1 MKSFILPDD
10 GTSISGN
17 QASLNI
23 VVHEVINF
31 NHLTIQEKNKQN
43 NSHSKVIDHNR
54 VRHEIKIFNTKYNVT
69 LICFTVWKSDLKPLI
84 SKYITKTPII
94 SN

>member
-17 QASLNI
+17 EASLNI

-43 NSHSKVIDHNR
+43 NSHSKVIDHNK

-69 LICFTVWKSDLKPLI
+69 TNMFYCMEI
-84 SKYITKTPII
+84 
-94 SN
+94 

>member
-1 MKSFILPDD
+1 MKSFILPDN

-17 QASLNI
+17 EASLNI

-43 NSHSKVIDHNR
+43 NSHSKVIDH
-54 VRHEIKIFNTKYNVT
+54 
-69 LICFTVWKSDLKPLI
+69 
-84 SKYITKTPII
+84 SKV
-94 SN
+94 